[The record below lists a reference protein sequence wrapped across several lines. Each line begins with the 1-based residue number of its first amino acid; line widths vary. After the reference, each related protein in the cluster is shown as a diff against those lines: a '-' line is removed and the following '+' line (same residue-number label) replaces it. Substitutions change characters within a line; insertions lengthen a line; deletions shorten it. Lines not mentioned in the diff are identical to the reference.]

1 MEYPKFILYGEQYN
15 HSGESM
21 NPDSWDDCEY
31 TFATEEGLK
40 KFVGEQFE
48 FLFRVKAVYRLD
60 TDVLSKT

>member
-1 MEYPKFILYGEQYN
+1 MEYPKFILYGAQYN

-31 TFATEEGLK
+31 TFTTEEGLK
-40 KFVGEQFE
+40 KFVGEQLE

-60 TDVLSKT
+60 TNVLSRT

>member
-1 MEYPKFILYGEQYN
+1 MEYPKFILYCQEYN

-31 TFATEEGLK
+31 TFVSEEGLK
-40 KFVGEQFE
+40 KFVGEQLE

-60 TDVLSKT
+60 TDVLNSN